1 MKVFIRRF
9 LHQEAIGEVLL
20 FPIGV
25 AIFLVFVSLYN
36 FLLFHTLAELF
47 PVIISV
53 LMLVIAWETRDF
65 SRNYFLMFLACS
77 FFWVGALDLVH
88 LLVYKGMNI
97 FPFTDAN
104 PATQLWIIARYMQAL
119 ILLVAPFYLSRPVNL
134 FLTFFGFGLISF
146 VFASLIV
153 TGHFPDAF
161 VEGSG
166 LTAFKIGSEYVIIL
180 LLAGAL
186 VHLIKKRKQLGT
198 EVFDWMV
205 LAIVLTMI
213 SELSFTF
220 YVSVYGLSNLVG
232 HIFKFFAFWLIFIA
246 IVRVSLREPY
256 VNLESIVSEKT
267 KHLSEEIVEH
277 KRTGSA
283 LLHAKKVAEK
293 ANRAKSVFLTSVSHE
308 LRTPLNTIIGFS
320 EMLKSDESF
329 PNDQKEKLS
338 FINRSGE
345 HLYRTIDNILELA
358 EIEAEGVYVVP
369 EPFDIVLMIS
379 DVSRKFHSDA
389 EAKEL
394 KFSHEVDQTLT
405 RYVKADSGKLQA
417 ILNNLL
423 ANAIKFTTEGEVSVR
438 ARTSVNESGSTSITL
453 VLEVQDSGCGIPAE
467 QFERVFLPFEQAEDV
482 ESTVKG
488 AGLGLTI
495 TKAYVDLMGGEISIE
510 SEVGKGT
517 VFRVVLPLELVDAKE
532 VIGNSSTK
540 PEVFGLAPDQPE
552 WRVLVVDDDL
562 ENQILLQTLLAEA
575 GVVTRK
581 ATNGKEAIALYEEWK
596 PHLIWVNMNMSQ
608 MDGFEMADRI
618 RALPKS
624 DDVKIIGISTNNVK
638 HDKERALHSGC
649 NDLIRPPY
657 KAYDIFRAMEVHL
670 GMRLEHESIA
680 NQGSAEIAPELTADM
695 LIDLPAELRAK
706 LNESA
711 IHLDR
716 NAAEAVISRIH
727 ALNPVVADGL
737 FELTKRYQF
746 SRILELLEDV

>member
-25 AIFLVFVSLYN
+25 AIVLVFISFYN
-36 FLLFHTLAELF
+36 FLLFHTLTELF
-47 PVIISV
+47 PVMISV

-65 SRNYFLMFLACS
+65 SRNYFLMFLACG

-97 FPFTDAN
+97 LPFTDAN
-104 PATQLWIIARYMQAL
+104 PATQLWIVARYIQAL
-119 ILLVAPFYLSRPVNL
+119 ILLISPVFLSRPVS
-134 FLTFFGFGLISF
+134 FSLTFWGFGGITFGFIGLI
-146 VFASLIV
+146 I

-161 VEGSG
+161 IEGSG
-166 LTAFKIGSEYVIIL
+166 LTAFKIGSEYAIIL
-180 LLAGAL
+180 LLVGAM
-186 VHLIKKRKQLGT
+186 VHLIKNRKQLGGD
-198 EVFDWMV
+198 VYGWMA
-205 LAIVLTMI
+205 LAIVLTII

-220 YVSVYGLSNLVG
+220 YISVYGLSNLVG
-232 HIFKFFAFWLIFIA
+232 HVLKFFAFWLIFLA
-246 IVRVSLREPY
+246 IVRASLREPY
-256 VNLESIVSEKT
+256 VNLENIVSEKT

-277 KRTGSA
+277 KLTGLA
-283 LLHAKKVAEK
+283 LLDAKRVAEK
-293 ANRAKSVFLTSVSHE
+293 ASRAKSVFLTSVSHE

-320 EMLKSDESF
+320 DMLKRDESF

-338 FINRSGE
+338 TINRSGE
-345 HLYRTIDNILELA
+345 HLYHTIDNILELA
-358 EIEAEGVYVVP
+358 EIEAEGVCNIP
-369 EPFDIVLMIS
+369 EAFDIVLMIS
-379 DVSRKFHSDA
+379 DISRRFHSDA

-405 RYVKADSGKLQA
+405 RYVKADAGKLQA

-438 ARTSVNESGSTSITL
+438 ARASTNESGSSL

-467 QFERVFLPFEQAEDV
+467 QFERIFLPFEQV
-482 ESTVKG
+482 EGVEPTIKG
-488 AGLGLTI
+488 SGLGLTI

-510 SEVGKGT
+510 SEVGKGS
-517 VFRVVLPLELVDAKE
+517 VFRVVLPLELVDAIE
-532 VIGNSSTK
+532 VIGNSSMK
-540 PEVFGLAPDQPE
+540 PEVSRLVPDQPE
-552 WRVLVVDDDL
+552 WRILVVDNDR
-562 ENQILLQTLLAEA
+562 ENQMLLQALLAEA

-581 ATNGKEAIALYEEWK
+581 ATSGKEAIALYEEWK

-608 MDGFEMADRI
+608 MDGYEMTDRI

-624 DDVKIIGISTNNVK
+624 DEVKIIGISTSNLK
-638 HDKERALHSGC
+638 HDKERILQSGC
-649 NDLIRPPY
+649 NDLISPPY
-657 KAYDIFRAMEVHL
+657 RPYDIFRAMEVHL
-670 GMRLEHESIA
+670 GMRFEYESIA
-680 NQGSAEIAPELTADM
+680 NQGSDESAPELTADM
-695 LIDLPAELRAK
+695 LADLPAELRAE

-716 NAAEAVISRIH
+716 NASEAVIARFH

-746 SRILELLEDV
+746 SRIIELLEDV